1 MQYNQ
6 INPVINMEFTL
17 QDYLDELRWANET
30 MRRYEERFKKSSEDF
45 LALYNQGK
53 LDDGENMAE
62 KAEWSAACEIK
73 MDRELRI
80 KELMSNNE
88 SR

>member
-53 LDDGENMAE
+53 LDDGENMEE

-73 MDRELRI
+73 EEREAEIRELQAN
-80 KELMSNNE
+80 L
-88 SR
+88 